1 MNKFTLSNK
10 IYIFS
15 GLIIILI
22 GVVSIFV
29 LNPFYNRIIDLNT
42 SIYDKRVQ
50 LASYQ
55 QQRENI
61 EKTQQDYN
69 EIKKDIDAI
78 NKVFVDE
85 TQILDLIASLESIAG
100 NNDIAQQ
107 FDIAPVDPLAEEKI
121 YPMQIVLSGTWG
133 NLVTYIHAVEELHY
147 YIVIDDLNFTS
158 FNNELSL
165 TLSAKVY
172 SN

>member
-1 MNKFTLSNK
+1 MNKITLLNK
-10 IYIFS
+10 IYLYSAIVIVLVGAISF
-15 GLIIILI
+15 
-22 GVVSIFV
+22 FV
-29 LNPFYNRIIDLNT
+29 LYPFYNKITDLNS
-42 SIYDKRVQ
+42 SIYDKRVR

-61 EKTQQDYN
+61 EKTQRDYN
-69 EIKKDIDAI
+69 EIKKDVDVI

-85 TQILDLIASLESIAG
+85 TQILDLIASLESIADK
-100 NNDIAQQ
+100 NEIAQQ
-107 FDIAPVDPLAEEKI
+107 FDISPIDPLAEEKV
-121 YPMQIVLSGTWG
+121 YPMHIVLNGTWN
-133 NLVTYIHAVEELHY
+133 NLVAYIHAADELHY

-165 TLSAKVY
+165 ALSAKVY

>member
-1 MNKFTLSNK
+1 MNKITLSKK

-15 GLIIILI
+15 GLFIVFI
-22 GVVSIFV
+22 GSVSFFV
-29 LNPFYNRIIDLNT
+29 LFPFYNKITDLNT
-42 SIYDKRVQ
+42 SIHDKRVE

-69 EIKKDIDAI
+69 QIKKDVDTI

-85 TQILDLIASLESIAG
+85 TKILDLISSLESIADENG
-100 NNDIAQQ
+100 IAQQ
-107 FDIAPVDPLAEEKI
+107 FDIAPIDPLAEEKI
-121 YPMQIVLSGTWG
+121 YPMQIVLNGTW
-133 NLVTYIHAVEELHY
+133 NNMVTYILATEELDY

-165 TLSAKVY
+165 ALSAKVY

>member
-1 MNKFTLSNK
+1 MNKITLSNK

-15 GLIIILI
+15 VLVIVLI
-22 GVVSIFV
+22 GAVSFFV
-29 LNPFYNRIIDLNT
+29 LYPFYNKITDLNT
-42 SIYDKRVQ
+42 SIHDKRVK

-85 TQILDLIASLESIAG
+85 TQILDLISSLESIADENG
-100 NNDIAQQ
+100 VAQQ
-107 FDIAPVDPLAEEKI
+107 FDIAPIDPLVEEKL
-121 YPMQIVLSGTWG
+121 YPMNIVLNGTWN
-133 NLVTYIHAVEELHY
+133 NLIAYIHAMEELNY

-165 TLSAKVY
+165 AMSAKVY